1 MVSNMTITTQTPPA
15 AGLPQH
21 LRGAVAALA
30 QTLRACFTTDRLRQ
44 FDATFAL
51 TDAELAARGLK
62 RHQLAAS
69 ILGTS
74 GLS

>member
-1 MVSNMTITTQTPPA
+1 MTFTTQSPPA
-15 AGLPQH
+15 SGFAERLSGAIADVAQH
-21 LRGAVAALA
+21 LRAG
-30 QTLRACFTTDRLRQ
+30 FSSDRLRQ

-51 TDAELAARGLK
+51 TDAELDARGLK
-62 RHQLAAS
+62 RHQLAAQ